1 MTKSKWIDRIL
12 REANEVLSEKQG
24 PCWDGYE
31 RVPGTKEYTKGS
43 CRKKEGEEERD
54 DVIEETDGLWAN
66 IHKKRK
72 AGKRPA
78 KRGEKGY
85 PSDKAWKELT
95 EGDEDMDMEEGNAF
109 IDAASKAASRG
120 QKTFTVDGE
129 TYPTRMSKTKG
140 QEIQSEVAL
149 RRYIRNYL
157 LEAIYDGKK
166 VELNKPTSNP
176 ENPNKKSK
184 VYVNSGEKYKSGEH
198 KGQIKAKKVQFG
210 DPNMRIKKSNPKAR
224 KSFRLRHDCAN
235 KTDNKTAGYWSC
247 KAW

>member
-1 MTKSKWIDRIL
+1 MNKNQWIDRLIL
-12 REANEVLSEKQG
+12 ESEQILDEKQG

-31 RVPGTKEYTKGS
+31 KVPGKKDYEKGS
-43 CRKKEGEEERD
+43 CEKKESDLKEA
-54 DVIEETDGLWAN
+54 DGLWAN

-95 EGDEDMDMEEGNAF
+95 EDDFEEGNAF
-109 IDAASKAASRG
+109 INKASKAAAKG
-120 QKTFTVDGE
+120 KKTFTVDGE

-140 QEIQSEVAL
+140 EEIQSEAAL
-149 RRYIRNYL
+149 RSFIRSFL
-157 LEAIYDGKK
+157 IEAIHDGKK

-176 ENPNKKSK
+176 ENPKKKSK
-184 VYVNSGEKYKSGEH
+184 VYVSTGEKYKSGEN
-198 KGQIKAKKVQFG
+198 KGKLKAKKVQFG

-224 KSFRLRHDCAN
+224 ASFRARHKCSED
-235 KTDNKTAGYWSC
+235 KPKDSAGYWSC